1 MSSST
6 SGPRLRGRRTECETL
21 DGLLRNVRAGQSR
34 VLVVRGEAGTGKTAM
49 LEYLRDRA
57 SGCRV
62 ATASGVEAEMELPFA
77 GLHQLCAPMLD
88 HLERLPSP
96 QRDALRTAFGL
107 GAGDT
112 PDRFLVAL
120 ATLSVLAEVAEERP
134 LICLVDDVQWLDTIS
149 VQTLAFVARRLLAE
163 SVALVFALREP
174 ADQTDLAGIPDM
186 VVRGLGDGDARA
198 LLDAAI
204 PGRLDERVRDRILAE
219 ARGNPL
225 ALLELHRG
233 MAPADLA
240 GGFGLDATS
249 PLMGRVEDSFL
260 RRVRSLPAET
270 QRLMLVA
277 AAEPVGDATVLWRA
291 AERLGIALTAAS
303 PATAAG
309 LIDVGARVGFR
320 HPLVRS
326 AVYRGAQPA
335 ERQEAHGALA
345 AATDPDADPDR
356 RAWHR
361 AHATVGTDEAV
372 AEELER
378 SAGRARARGGVAA
391 AAAFLERATALTSD
405 PARRGARALAAAQAK
420 FESAAPEAALRLV
433 AIAEMCPL
441 DDLQHARLAR
451 LHAEIAFA
459 LRRGSDAPPL
469 LLDAARRLE
478 GLDPAAARETHLQAI
493 GAAVYAGRL
502 SAESGVRRA
511 AEAARAA
518 PAAPAP
524 RPIDRVLDGMA
535 RRFTEGPAAGVPSL
549 RRALEAFRD
558 EPLEDHEATMR
569 WLLLCPVV
577 QSMAVFELWDDDA
590 FRGLATRAVRL
601 ARDAGALTTL
611 PVALTYSAGVP
622 LFGGEFAAAAA
633 VIEEADAISAA
644 TGNAPILYARL
655 LLCAWRGDEAEA
667 REVIEA
673 GTGNATARG
682 EGRVL
687 ALAGYATAVL
697 SNGLGRY
704 EAAIDGAMRGSD
716 DDDQGYAGPSLAEL
730 VEAATRAGRPEL
742 ADSAMPR
749 LEERTRAA
757 GTDWALGIL
766 ARSRALTT
774 GGGAADALH
783 REAIERLG
791 RTGMR
796 VELARARLLY
806 GEWLRREDRRV
817 DAREHLRAAH
827 EMLTL
832 IGAEA
837 FAERARRELVAT
849 GEVVRR
855 HVVATRD
862 DLTAQELQ
870 VALLADEGLTNRQIG
885 AELFLSPRTVE
896 WHLGNVFAKL
906 GIGSRRE
913 LHDALPERPR
923 AVA

>member
-1 MSSST
+1 
-6 SGPRLRGRRTECETL
+6 
-21 DGLLRNVRAGQSR
+21 
-34 VLVVRGEAGTGKTAM
+34 
-49 LEYLRDRA
+49 
-57 SGCRV
+57 
-62 ATASGVEAEMELPFA
+62 
-77 GLHQLCAPMLD
+77 
-88 HLERLPSP
+88 
-96 QRDALRTAFGL
+96 
-107 GAGDT
+107 
-112 PDRFLVAL
+112 
-120 ATLSVLAEVAEERP
+120 
-134 LICLVDDVQWLDTIS
+134 
-149 VQTLAFVARRLLAE
+149 
-163 SVALVFALREP
+163 
-174 ADQTDLAGIPDM
+174 
-186 VVRGLGDGDARA
+186 
-198 LLDAAI
+198 
-204 PGRLDERVRDRILAE
+204 
-219 ARGNPL
+219 
-225 ALLELHRG
+225 
-233 MAPADLA
+233 
-240 GGFGLDATS
+240 
-249 PLMGRVEDSFL
+249 
-260 RRVRSLPAET
+260 
-270 QRLMLVA
+270 
-277 AAEPVGDATVLWRA
+277 
-291 AERLGIALTAAS
+291 
-303 PATAAG
+303 
-309 LIDVGARVGFR
+309 
-320 HPLVRS
+320 
-326 AVYRGAQPA
+326 
-335 ERQEAHGALA
+335 
-345 AATDPDADPDR
+345 
-356 RAWHR
+356 
-361 AHATVGTDEAV
+361 
-372 AEELER
+372 
-378 SAGRARARGGVAA
+378 
-391 AAAFLERATALTSD
+391 
-405 PARRGARALAAAQAK
+405 
-420 FESAAPEAALRLV
+420 
-433 AIAEMCPL
+433 
-441 DDLQHARLAR
+441 
-451 LHAEIAFA
+451 
-459 LRRGSDAPPL
+459 
-469 LLDAARRLE
+469 
-478 GLDPAAARETHLQAI
+478 
-493 GAAVYAGRL
+493 
-502 SAESGVRRA
+502 
-511 AEAARAA
+511 
-518 PAAPAP
+518 
-524 RPIDRVLDGMA
+524 MA

-716 DDDQGYAGPSLAEL
+716 DDDQGYAGPSLAER
-730 VEAATRAGRPEL
+730 VVAATRAGRPEL